1 MTKNLPQ
8 LTYDEA
14 IAAMENILEYFTTRP
29 TEQAAA
35 AMAIDALQEKQKRE
49 SRNVTQFD
57 QAIRHFESYVDN
69 NAYTDFHQ
77 NCCRMAIDA
86 LRAAKAKW
94 ELEHPIPLTFEQL
107 MQVKSGTYIWTKV
120 IHGCG
125 IADGTVRHK
134 LWVPEVRPKT
144 DFDSYGK
151 DWLAYLTEPP
161 HGTEYLG
168 TEFWE
173 GENV

>member
-29 TEQAAA
+29 TERAAA
-35 AMAIDALQEKQKRE
+35 AMAIDAL
-49 SRNVTQFD
+49 N
-57 QAIRHFESYVDN
+57 
-69 NAYTDFHQ
+69 
-77 NCCRMAIDA
+77 
-86 LRAAKAKW
+86 AAKAKW
-94 ELEHPIPLTFEQL
+94 EQEHPIPLTFEQL

-134 LWVPEVRPKT
+134 LWIPEIRSKA
-144 DFDSYGK
+144 DFESYGK

>member
-1 MTKNLPQ
+1 MRNLPEISIEQ
-8 LTYDEA
+8 A
-14 IAAMENILEYFTTRP
+14 IKAMENIRDYMTTRP

-35 AMAIDALQEKQKRE
+35 QMAIDALK
-49 SRNVTQFD
+49 D
-57 QAIRHFESYVDN
+57 
-69 NAYTDFHQ
+69 
-77 NCCRMAIDA
+77 
-86 LRAAKAKW
+86 AKAKW
-94 ELEHPIPLTFEQL
+94 EREHPVPLTFDQL

-120 IHGCG
+120 VHGHG

-134 LWVPEVRPKT
+134 LWIPEIRPKA

-168 TEFWE
+168 TEFWKRE
-173 GENV
+173 